1 MKKAFTLI
9 ELLVVIAIIAI
20 LAAILFP
27 VFAQAKLSAKR
38 AASLSEVKQI
48 GTSYAIYM
56 GDNDDHMLPGWY
68 YNRGDGVNIT
78 WMEVLHPYAKNKEIY
93 LHNASPTDTASF
105 TTGCVGNNS
114 KVVSH
119 YIMNMYTPFNY
130 WNWGPVGDR
139 VTMWAG
145 FPVQAN
151 AVTSAVGGPCAP
163 GANNGLGCTE
173 VANVE
178 GPSNTV
184 ILQPGYTVTYNRPAP
199 ALEATTIFGAACTTG
214 SPTGTVET
222 TQAATRK
229 NVFVFAEGA
238 NFGMADSSAK
248 WMPNKRFQRDNS
260 RLFGFGGTNYPASP
274 FMFVK

>member
-27 VFAQAKLSAKR
+27 VFAQAKQAAKR

-56 GDNDDHMLPGWY
+56 GDNDDHMVPGAS

-78 WMEVLHPYAKNKEIY
+78 WMEMLHPYGKNKDIY
-93 LHNASPTDTASF
+93 LHNAAPTDTASY

-119 YIMNMYTPFNY
+119 YVMPLWLPFDY
-130 WNWGPVGDR
+130 YNWGTPAT
-139 VTMWAG
+139 TMMAG
-145 FPVQAN
+145 FPVQNNVAT
-151 AVTSAVGGPCAP
+151 AALCA
-163 GANNGLGCTE
+163 GTNLGCYE

-178 GPSNTV
+178 GPSNTA
-184 ILQPGYTVTYNRPAP
+184 ILVPGYYVTYNRPAP
-199 ALEATTIFGAACTTG
+199 ALEATTIFGTACTSGVTTNTTEP
-214 SPTGTVET
+214 PT
-222 TQAATRK
+222 ALRK
-229 NVFVFAEGA
+229 TIHAFADGA
-238 NFGMADSSAK
+238 NYGMADSSAK
-248 WMPNKRFQRDNS
+248 WMPTKRFNKDNS
-260 RLFGFGGTNYPASP
+260 RVFAYGGTNYPASP
-274 FMFVK
+274 FMFVR

>member
-38 AASLSEVKQI
+38 AASLSEVKQV

-56 GDNDDHMLPGWY
+56 GDNDDHQLPWLWY
-68 YNRGDGVNIT
+68 DRGDGVFIT
-78 WMEVLHPYAKNKEIY
+78 WMEMLHPYGKNKDIY
-93 LHNASPTDTASF
+93 LHNAAPTDQTSYGATCTA
-105 TTGCVGNNS
+105 TANP

-119 YIMNMYTPFNY
+119 YIMAMWNPFNY
-130 WNWGPVGDR
+130 YSWGTPGTV
-139 VTMWAG
+139 MWAG
-145 FPVQAN
+145 SPAQAN
-151 AVTSAVGGPCAP
+151 SSSSCA
-163 GANNGLGCTE
+163 GTYTGCTE

-178 GPSNTV
+178 GPSATV
-184 ILQPGYTVTYNRPAP
+184 VLQPGYFVTYNRPAP
-199 ALEATTIFGAACTTG
+199 ALDATTVFGAACTTG
-214 SPTGTVET
+214 YTSNTSDP
-222 TQAATRK
+222 ATSLRK
-229 NVFVFAEGA
+229 TIYPFADGA

-248 WMPNKRFQRDNS
+248 WMPVKRFHRDNS
-260 RLFGFGGTNYPASP
+260 RVFSYGGTNYPASP